1 MYCCGQLLNISAD
14 STHSPFFMYK
24 YNSLYKRKNQ
34 LRSFFKQLHM
44 KNGSKFQYTFDCN
57 LALCKK
63 TSTMYVCITCIN
75 RRVGDKKRASKLFR

>member
-14 STHSPFFMYK
+14 STHSPFSCTTTTHYTK
-24 YNSLYKRKNQ
+24 ENQ
-34 LRSFFKQLHM
+34 LRSFFQQLHM
-44 KNGSKFQYTFDCN
+44 KNGSKFQHTFDCN